1 MSHGSLSRLTSGA
14 ARHRLETVD
23 LEEKS
28 CLAEGLALIALID
41 RRRDFLEAGYA
52 SMHAYCKGKLGWS
65 DDRTLRRIQAARLA
79 QRVPL
84 LLECVRDGRLT
95 VTNACELSPLLTV
108 ENATELLAAASF
120 KSKLEVRR
128 LVLEWSKPAP
138 KPERPAESVDSHAP
152 AHVDRQAGT
161 PAAPSAPTESVDSH
175 APAHVDR
182 PARRGRVTPQLDG
195 TFDVRIAL
203 TAAEHALL
211 KRAQDLLAHVVR
223 DGDPAAVVVRALEQY
238 VSHLNR
244 QRFGAGGANATPRH
258 APRGRHIPLALRK
271 HVAERD
277 GHGCSFVS
285 ADGHRCGETRGLQ
298 FDHVVPMAEGGAT
311 NAENLRLLC
320 PAHNRHEAERLLGA
334 DRVSA
339 MRERRERAQALEA
352 AAKQRE
358 EQRQAE
364 REAEAAQPSPTE
376 DIIAA
381 LQSLGFTKHLARY
394 AANLTESPTE
404 EPIGDRLKR
413 AIQVLSGPILQR
425 SARWARA
432 TE

>member
-1 MSHGSLSRLTSGA
+1 
-14 ARHRLETVD
+14 
-23 LEEKS
+23 
-28 CLAEGLALIALID
+28 
-41 RRRDFLEAGYA
+41 
-52 SMHAYCKGKLGWS
+52 
-65 DDRTLRRIQAARLA
+65 
-79 QRVPL
+79 
-84 LLECVRDGRLT
+84 
-95 VTNACELSPLLTV
+95 
-108 ENATELLAAASF
+108 
-120 KSKLEVRR
+120 
-128 LVLEWSKPAP
+128 
-138 KPERPAESVDSHAP
+138 
-152 AHVDRQAGT
+152 
-161 PAAPSAPTESVDSH
+161 
-175 APAHVDR
+175 
-182 PARRGRVTPQLDG
+182 
-195 TFDVRIAL
+195 
-203 TAAEHALL
+203 
-211 KRAQDLLAHVVR
+211 
-223 DGDPAAVVVRALEQY
+223 
-238 VSHLNR
+238 
-244 QRFGAGGANATPRH
+244 
-258 APRGRHIPLALRK
+258 
-271 HVAERD
+271 
-277 GHGCSFVS
+277 
-285 ADGHRCGETRGLQ
+285 
-298 FDHVVPMAEGGAT
+298 MAEGGAT

-425 SARWARA
+425 SARWAKA